1 MFASFVQTFVKS
13 KTPSST
19 KAKGVAGAAVIALV
33 LPFLATWEGKRNEA
47 YLDTIASP
55 AVWTVCYGET
65 DRKYAFKGARYTDA
79 QCLEMLRARVQ
90 EFYTVMEKHAL
101 TDRIPVSVQ
110 ASMLELLYNVGEG
123 QFRTSTILRVANAGD
138 YKSACRELDKW
149 VKAGGK
155 TIRGLVNR
163 RNASEEM
170 CMRDLR

>member
-1 MFASFVQTFVKS
+1 MFANFVQTSAKS

-55 AVWTVCYGET
+55 PVWTVCYGET
-65 DRKYAFKGARYTDA
+65 DKSVAFKGARYTDA
-79 QCLEMLRARVQ
+79 QCLGMLRNRVTD
-90 EFYTVMEKHAL
+90 FYAVMLKHAVV
-101 TDRIPVSVQ
+101 DKIPISVQ
-110 ASMLELLYNVGEG
+110 ASMLELLYNIGEG
-123 QFRTSTILRVANAGD
+123 QFRTSTILRLANAGD
-138 YKSACRELDKW
+138 YIGACRELDKW

-155 TIRGLVNR
+155 TIKGLVNR

-170 CMRDLR
+170 CLRDIR